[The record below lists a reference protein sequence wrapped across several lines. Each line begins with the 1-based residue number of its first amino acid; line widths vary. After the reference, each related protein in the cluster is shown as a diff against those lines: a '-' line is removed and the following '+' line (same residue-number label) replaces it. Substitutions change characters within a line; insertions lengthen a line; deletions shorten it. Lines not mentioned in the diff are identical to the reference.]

1 MCCSGASV
9 SMSAGA
15 VPGFINFTPELL
27 LCFLVHAKFS
37 FAASLLPTSLEC
49 KHRRWITV
57 SG

>member
-1 MCCSGASV
+1 MCCSGASI

-15 VPGFINFTPELL
+15 VPGFIKFTPELL

-49 KHRRWITV
+49 KHRR
-57 SG
+57 